1 VSQHRGNHV
10 SLALLSIAFYFTISS
25 AIQMAAAHPRSI
37 SASEMNVPREVL
49 SRLRDEYLLIR
60 RENTHKTSRKRNQKS
75 RRVSELMS

>member
-1 VSQHRGNHV
+1 
-10 SLALLSIAFYFTISS
+10 
-25 AIQMAAAHPRSI
+25 MAAAHPRSI